1 MKWWNRVPR
10 PAAKRSTARHGR
22 HGRTG
27 RSSIVRPPLP
37 PVDTRYERFDIAV
50 GSAAE
55 YLRSAWPE
63 LRDVSFEIAGL
74 PADSSEDGIPRW
86 HIDRTAQRIVL
97 FRIPVERL
105 SRIHGSIGIAH
116 ADDFHRRLVIEGTV
130 FRAAADYLDRD
141 PWDLAPDRYRW
152 F

>member
-1 MKWWNRVPR
+1 MKWWNRPPKPVPAR
-10 PAAKRSTARHGR
+10 ATARHGR

-37 PVDTRYERFDIAV
+37 PVDTRYERFDVAV

-55 YLRSAWPE
+55 YLRGAWPE
-63 LRDVSFEIAGL
+63 LRDVSFEIAGV
-74 PADSSEDGIPRW
+74 PSAPDEDGVPRW
-86 HIDRTAQRIVL
+86 RIDREARRIIL

-105 SRIHGSIGIAH
+105 SRIHGDEFPR
-116 ADDFHRRLVIEGTV
+116 ADDLHRRLIIEGAV

-152 F
+152 Y

>member
-1 MKWWNRVPR
+1 MKWWNRAPR
-10 PAAKRSTARHGR
+10 PVARRSTARHGR

-37 PVDTRYERFDIAV
+37 PVDTRYERFDVAV

-55 YLRSAWPE
+55 YLRGAWPE

-74 PADSSEDGIPRW
+74 PVEPSEDGIPRW
-86 HIDRTAQRIVL
+86 RIDRAARRIIL

-105 SRIHGSIGIAH
+105 SRIHGSIGLAR
-116 ADDFHRRLVIEGTV
+116 ADDFHRRLVIEGAV